1 MTPATIV
8 FDILRKIPPW
18 LRATLLGV
26 FAVLF
31 IINELLRIFE
41 VDWYDFGKVDRA
53 LLYVGGYL
61 SIQSVANVK
70 PKVEGMVE
78 DAAA

>member
-8 FDILRKIPPW
+8 FDVLRKIPSW
-18 LRATLLGV
+18 LRATLLGI
-26 FAVLF
+26 FALLF
-31 IINELLRIFE
+31 ITNELLRIFD

-70 PKVEGMVE
+70 PPVEEMID